1 MPRIADDDKR
11 ARLDRV
17 YILLKR
23 HENGL
28 TSQEIAGQLNLERRT
43 VDNYLAELETEGRVY
58 KESKYWLAL
67 PYDAIALRRLEPSPE
82 EAVALYLAVRLLV
95 KQADKSNEVAE
106 TMLYKLAQILGD
118 DLRLGEDIIQATK
131 SLAERPLETN
141 YQGIFKTIVR
151 GYIYRRLVQIT
162 YAPYQGR
169 MFETTIA
176 PYLLEPS
183 GIGYSTYVI
192 GHSSS
197 VNDLRTYK
205 MERIQRAQLLRDGF
219 EIPQDFPGIDILRN
233 AWAIYHGE
241 AVVHVILR
249 FSPQVARRVRETT
262 WHPSQ
267 RLVRDPE
274 RDGFIQLHL
283 DIADTTDLKPW
294 IRGWGAAC
302 EVLEPVSLHQE
313 VAGEVR
319 QLARAYGWR
328 GDDDTTTILNDIFR
342 SQ

>member
-1 MPRIADDDKR
+1 MPRIPDDNKR

-23 HENGL
+23 HEDGL
-28 TSQEIAGQLNLERRT
+28 TSQEIAGHLNLERRT
-43 VDNYLAELETEGRVY
+43 VDNYLAELETEGKVY

-67 PYDAIALRRLEPSPE
+67 PYDAVALRRLEPSPE

-95 KQADKSNEVAE
+95 KQSDKRNEIAE

-118 DLRLGEDIIQATK
+118 DLRLGGDIIQAAK
-131 SLAERPLETN
+131 SLAERPLETD
-141 YQGIFKTIVR
+141 YQDIFKTVVR

-162 YAPYQGR
+162 YAPYQGGV
-169 MFETTIA
+169 FETAIA

-192 GHSSS
+192 GHSSI

-205 MERIQRAQLLRDGF
+205 MERVQRAQLLRDSF
-219 EIPQDFPGIDILRN
+219 EIPNDFPGIDILRN

-241 AVVHVILR
+241 TVVHVVLR
-249 FSPQVARRVRETT
+249 FNPQVARRVRETT

-267 RLVRDPE
+267 QIVRDPE
-274 RDGFIQLHL
+274 RDGFIQLHV
-283 DIADTTDLKPW
+283 DVADTTDLKPW

-302 EVLEPVSLHQE
+302 EVLEPVSLRQE
-313 VAGEVR
+313 LAGEAR
-319 QLARAYGWR
+319 QLARAYGWH

-342 SQ
+342 S